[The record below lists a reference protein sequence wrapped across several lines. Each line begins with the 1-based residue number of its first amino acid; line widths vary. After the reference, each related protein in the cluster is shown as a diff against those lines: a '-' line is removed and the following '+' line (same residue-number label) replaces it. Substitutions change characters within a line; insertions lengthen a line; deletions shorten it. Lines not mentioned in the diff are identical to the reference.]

1 MPRNL
6 RTGGYTPDPQ
16 LQQVEQLVRER
27 NAARK
32 EVERLIEVHPASEW
46 REGYGDVL
54 WWHFPVCEPP
64 IVGSGAAMGTRDR
77 NGEPT
82 DCRRLQESGWLTHWS
97 RIPVVWNGDGTPL
110 KLVGNTNAEGT
121 L

>member
-32 EVERLIEVHPASEW
+32 EVERLRIALRRVADLPHFNLFHAAEAAS
-46 REGYGDVL
+46 
-54 WWHFPVCEPP
+54 
-64 IVGSGAAMGTRDR
+64 AAVSIAKEALADK
-77 NGEPT
+77 P
-82 DCRRLQESGWLTHWS
+82 
-97 RIPVVWNGDGTPL
+97 
-110 KLVGNTNAEGT
+110 GNDATEGT